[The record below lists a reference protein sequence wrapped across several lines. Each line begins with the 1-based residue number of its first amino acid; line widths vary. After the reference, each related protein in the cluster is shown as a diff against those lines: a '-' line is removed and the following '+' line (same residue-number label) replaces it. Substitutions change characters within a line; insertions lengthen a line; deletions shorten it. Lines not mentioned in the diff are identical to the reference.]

1 MGGSHVRRY
10 CDCDFDEDVDVF
22 VEEAVDCLDL
32 DFDFDDLGGIL
43 LMILSLH
50 YAINSN

>member
-10 CDCDFDEDVDVF
+10 CDFDEDVDVF
-22 VEEAVDCLDL
+22 VDEAVDCLDL
-32 DFDFDDLGGIL
+32 DFDFDLGGIL